1 MRISMDR
8 KVLWQV
14 LNSFCGLIL
23 AAFLAAH
30 IIGIA
35 VVLVSPET
43 FDAYAQTVEN
53 SYAAKAAIWLVLAA
67 LVFHIA
73 YGIKIA
79 SEVYSEP
86 AKAAGYMLKT
96 KSRLNGL
103 WIFQVLSG
111 TALAVFLAIHVWT
124 NFLTGGEIRANS
136 VSEKLQNPIYHSFY
150 FFFVVLLS
158 FHLIS
163 GVRLILVKYGIGSD
177 RQRKIIISALAVL
190 VGLFVILAFAGLGK
204 LILIIGGGDGKGLF

>member
-1 MRISMDR
+1 MDKN

-14 LNSFCGLIL
+14 LNSFCGLVL

-30 IIGIA
+30 IAGIA
-35 VVLVSPET
+35 TVLVSPET
-43 FDAYAQTVEN
+43 FDAYAKTIEK
-53 SYAAKAAIWLVLAA
+53 SAAAKAAIWLVLAA

-73 YGIKIA
+73 CGIKIA

-86 AKAAGYMLKT
+86 SKAAGYMLKT

-111 TALAVFLAIHVWT
+111 SALAGFLAIHVWL
-124 NFLTGGEIRANS
+124 NFLAGGEINAKA

-150 FFFVVLLS
+150 FLFVALLS

-163 GVRLILVKYGIGSD
+163 GVRLILIKYGIGTE
-177 RQRKIIISALAVL
+177 RQRKTIIGVFAVL
-190 VGLFVILAFAGLGK
+190 TGLFVILAFVSFGK
-204 LILIIGGGDGKGLF
+204 LILIKGGGDGKGLF